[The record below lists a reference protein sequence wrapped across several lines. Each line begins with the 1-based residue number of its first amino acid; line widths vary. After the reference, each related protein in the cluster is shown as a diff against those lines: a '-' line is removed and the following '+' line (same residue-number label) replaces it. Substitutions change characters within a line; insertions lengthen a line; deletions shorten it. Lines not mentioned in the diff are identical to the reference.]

1 MIFEGLEMMNQDYLN
16 QIDMDKISNTHLDS
30 QAYHQL
36 SLDWQWPMPH
46 DLSCFWML
54 DRKLMLVFLD
64 PAKICTQTM
73 NEPEQT
79 WVLIPQEHDG
89 TTFQQN

>member
-36 SLDWQWPMPH
+36 SKDWQ
-46 DLSCFWML
+46 
-54 DRKLMLVFLD
+54 
-64 PAKICTQTM
+64 
-73 NEPEQT
+73 
-79 WVLIPQEHDG
+79 
-89 TTFQQN
+89 

>member
-1 MIFEGLEMMNQDYLN
+1 
-16 QIDMDKISNTHLDS
+16 
-30 QAYHQL
+30 
-36 SLDWQWPMPH
+36 
-46 DLSCFWML
+46 ML

-79 WVLIPQEHDG
+79 WVLILQEHDG
-89 TTFQQN
+89 TTFQQNCNFIKHDKEKFK